1 MNPVFYI
8 GSGCGEI
15 HLKMSKAC
23 SVNIKIDT
31 DRFSLPRSVRRYTGI
46 AQRVLVNGIEQPE
59 FVGRRVSYFLLA
71 ELYKISTGEDL
82 KYRSIASARTNL
94 EAVQKLI
101 EELAPDLH
109 IDFKP
114 IEKVKPEVEYS
125 VDDQIFNFW
134 VKNNV

>member
-15 HLKMSKAC
+15 HLKINKSM
-23 SVNIKIDT
+23 NFTIKIGEKGT
-31 DRFSLPRSVRRYTGI
+31 PRPHYNHFNG
-46 AQRVLVNGIEQPE
+46 LVDKAIINGLEFPE
-59 FVGRRVSYFLLA
+59 LRGRRISYTLIS
-71 ELYKISTGEDL
+71 EMYKISTGEEL
-82 KYRSIASARTNL
+82 KYRSIVSARTNL

-125 VDDQIFNFW
+125 IDDQIFNFW